1 MSNSLGLMQLQI
13 IRFYYLCCCWRCP
26 RSSGDCPGKMKGKIP
41 WRWSGSVECC
51 FLSPK
56 FRIEENCPARKKRL
70 VKLILNSGPWRE
82 RSGRLFMLKMDL
94 HLLGHKPCC
103 KVFIWLESSGLIE
116 QVSLGNFIPGR
127 LFMLSN
133 FVCGT
138 FSSTSYLYPWWIE
151 TFYKWVGSG

>member
-1 MSNSLGLMQLQI
+1 MSNSLDLMQLQI

-41 WRWSGSVECC
+41 WRWSDSEGCC

-56 FRIEENCPARKKRL
+56 FRIEENCPAQKKCL
-70 VKLILNSGPWRE
+70 VKLILNSGPWRK